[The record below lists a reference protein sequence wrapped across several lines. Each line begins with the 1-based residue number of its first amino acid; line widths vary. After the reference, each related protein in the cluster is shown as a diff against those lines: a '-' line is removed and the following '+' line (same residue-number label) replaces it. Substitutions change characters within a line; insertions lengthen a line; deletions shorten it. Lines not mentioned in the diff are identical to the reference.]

1 MEFKGYLYAGM
12 AGLLWGLL
20 GFYGVNL
27 NKFGYSG
34 NEIAFTR
41 MLFGFLAGFV
51 YMLSDKKR
59 RKALKVHPSNI
70 KYIIA
75 IGVITQ
81 ALMNIFF
88 YTSILRVGT
97 VTANMLV
104 CSGPIF
110 TLLLSSILFKEK
122 LTLEKQLALA
132 ISMLGSILMVTQG
145 KIIGLKLD
153 GLGVGI
159 GVAAGVCYGL
169 YPILGKKAEER
180 LNPLSITVYS
190 FLVAAISLAPFVDL
204 KKVFMSY
211 LDVKIFFFIVSF
223 GIIPSLLPYLSF
235 LKAMTYIAPSKA
247 SIIGMM
253 EVPTTALIGVLIL
266 KEDFNEY
273 KLMGLILIMSGIA
286 ITRVDFSQLAKK
298 FNGKGKFAKK
308 YKTLR

>member
-1 MEFKGYLYAGM
+1 MEFKGYLYAGL

-27 NKFGYSG
+27 NRLGYSG

-41 MLFGFLAGFV
+41 MFFGFVAGLV
-51 YMLSDKKR
+51 YMLTDKKR

-70 KYIIA
+70 KYIIG
-75 IGVITQ
+75 IGLITQ

-110 TLLLSSILFKEK
+110 TLILSSILFKEK

-159 GVAAGVCYGL
+159 GIAAGVCYGL

-180 LNPLSITVYS
+180 LNPLTITVYS
-190 FLVAAISLAPFVDL
+190 FFVAAISLAPLIDL
-204 KKVFMSY
+204 KRVFLSY
-211 LDVKIFFFIVSF
+211 LDIKIFLLVVSF
-223 GIIPSLLPYLSF
+223 GIIPSLLAYLSF
-235 LKAMTYIAPSKA
+235 LKAMKFIAPSKA
-247 SIIGMM
+247 SIIGMV
-253 EVPTTALIGVLIL
+253 EVPTTAVIGVLIL

-273 KLMGLILIMSGIA
+273 KLMGLILIMTGIA
-286 ITRVDFSQLAKK
+286 VTRVDFSQLAIK
-298 FNGKGKFAKK
+298 FGRDRK
-308 YKTLR
+308 YKKLK